1 MMNRTIFPMAPERIN
16 VNEEMLSPFQLEIRN
31 KYNIKVGVTNKLI
44 PNLLPKRIMLF
55 IIEI

>member
-1 MMNRTIFPMAPERIN
+1 MAPERIN
-16 VNEEMLSPFQLEIRN
+16 VNEEMLSPFQLEIKN

-44 PNLLPKRIMLF
+44 SNLLPKRIMLF